1 MTIKMTSWY
10 YILANLEFV
19 IRGWFW
25 IKESTVIWYTR
36 QNIKYL
42 QYINVYNYF
51 DALIDWH

>member
-25 IKESTVIWYTR
+25 MKESTEIWYTR
-36 QNIKYL
+36 QNIKC
-42 QYINVYNYF
+42 INVYNYF